1 MKRIAL
7 IFLLIGLGAVAVMA
21 QSIDLQLAVT
31 TQALTRDMLKE
42 LNLTESEI
50 RNILRLQEQFRL
62 LKEENNL
69 EMNVIKAELAR
80 MLYKPDAD
88 KTEVNRLLE
97 RAGELRLTQE
107 QAQVETYQRIRGEM
121 GEESWARLMR
131 QVRAQ
136 TRAQTQSRPQTAVR
150 SSRPETAPS
159 STGGDSPSA
168 GSPSGGSSSG
178 SNSSGGSAHR

>member
-31 TQALTRDMLKE
+31 TQALTRDMKE

-97 RAGELRLTQE
+97 RAGELRLAQE

-150 SSRPETAPS
+150 SSRPETAPPSAGGS
-159 STGGDSPSA
+159 SSA
-168 GSPSGGSSSG
+168 GSPPGGSSSG
-178 SNSSGGSAHR
+178 GNSSGGSAHR

>member
-7 IFLLIGLGAVAVMA
+7 LILLISLAAVAVMA

-50 RNILRLQEQFRL
+50 RNILRLQVR
-62 LKEENNL
+62 
-69 EMNVIKAELAR
+69 
-80 MLYKPDAD
+80 
-88 KTEVNRLLE
+88 
-97 RAGELRLTQE
+97 
-107 QAQVETYQRIRGEM
+107 AQVETYQRIRGER
-121 GEESWARLMR
+121 GEESWARLMQ

-136 TRAQTQSRPQTAVR
+136 ARAQTQSRPQTAVR

-159 STGGDSPSA
+159 SA
-168 GSPSGGSSSG
+168 
-178 SNSSGGSAHR
+178 GGSAHR